1 MPIKNVENPV
11 ESVKKTVERS
21 DKAMANCLM
30 GTYEHT
36 MDAKGRMAFPTKLRD
51 RLGVSFIV
59 TIGLDGCLFVYSNED
74 WEEFTQKLQTLTGAK
89 AKAAKMFIVNACV
102 VEPDKQGRIL
112 IPQNLREFAGLD
124 HDITVLGVN
133 NRAEIWDS
141 AKYKSYSDD
150 ITDEM
155 LSDALSELAI

>member
-1 MPIKNVENPV
+1 
-11 ESVKKTVERS
+11 
-21 DKAMANCLM
+21 MAANSLM

-59 TIGLDGCLFVYSNED
+59 TIGLDGCLYVYSNEEWD
-74 WEEFTQKLQTLTGAK
+74 IFTEKLQTLTGAK
-89 AKAAKMFIVNACV
+89 AKAAKLIIVNACT

-112 IPQNLREFAGLD
+112 IPQNLRDYAHLD
-124 HDITVLGVN
+124 HDVTVLGVI

-141 AKYKSYSDD
+141 ARFKEFSSE
-150 ITDEM
+150 ITNEM
-155 LSDALSELAI
+155 LSDALSELAF

>member
-1 MPIKNVENPV
+1 
-11 ESVKKTVERS
+11 
-21 DKAMANCLM
+21 MAANSLM

-59 TIGLDGCLFVYSNED
+59 TIGLDGCLYVYSNEEWD
-74 WEEFTQKLQTLTGAK
+74 IFTEKLQTLTGAK
-89 AKAAKMFIVNACV
+89 AKAAKLIIVNACT

-112 IPQNLREFAGLD
+112 IPQNLRDYAHLD
-124 HDITVLGVN
+124 HDVTVLGVI

-141 AKYKSYSDD
+141 ARFKEFSGE
-150 ITDEM
+150 ITNEM
-155 LSDALSELAI
+155 LSDALSELAF

>member
-1 MPIKNVENPV
+1 
-11 ESVKKTVERS
+11 
-21 DKAMANCLM
+21 MANCLI

-51 RLGVSFIV
+51 RLGISFIV

>member
-1 MPIKNVENPV
+1 
-11 ESVKKTVERS
+11 
-21 DKAMANCLM
+21 M

-59 TIGLDGCLFVYSNED
+59 TIGLDGCLYVYSNEEWD
-74 WEEFTQKLQTLTGAK
+74 IFTEKLQTLTGAK
-89 AKAAKMFIVNACV
+89 AKAAKLIIVNACT

-112 IPQNLREFAGLD
+112 IPQNLRDYAHLD
-124 HDITVLGVN
+124 HDVTVLGVI

-141 AKYKSYSDD
+141 ARFKEFSGE
-150 ITDEM
+150 ITNEM
-155 LSDALSELAI
+155 LSDALSELAF

>member
-1 MPIKNVENPV
+1 
-11 ESVKKTVERS
+11 
-21 DKAMANCLM
+21 MANCLI

-124 HDITVLGVN
+124 HVLKSGTAQSTSPTATILQTKCFQMHFQN
-133 NRAEIWDS
+133 WQSDS
-141 AKYKSYSDD
+141 C
-150 ITDEM
+150 
-155 LSDALSELAI
+155 SEDYILWKISVFPTFPCFLRNV